1 MHFFL
6 GTLRVKFKRCC
17 IQVSLFSFG
26 DQSNILVENHRN
38 IIYIYDEYLCEIICI
53 LACSLGPGVIKK
65 YSCSTQLSMKFQLL
79 IKTKI
84 PTNKEDSCFKSPRC

>member
-26 DQSNILVENHRN
+26 DQSNILVD
-38 IIYIYDEYLCEIICI
+38 IVYDEYLCEIICI
-53 LACSLGPGVIKK
+53 LACSLGPAVIKK